1 MRWHLCHH
9 SANVA
14 EIIIGVVVRSN
25 FNKRAF
31 NATLTSCGWSVP
43 ARLMAPRNTSSLCY
57 SPLWLKTGEKAPARD
72 VVARILIMDVV
83 ARTLITDDYVYLDSL
98 LLYAVR
104 SVRAQATLQ
113 GDLRLLPFVPNWL
126 CIEMKSERSK
136 TRNVITRKMRAL
148 ACLLALP
155 RLSHSR
161 AEINQ

>member
-1 MRWHLCHH
+1 MRWHFCHN

-57 SPLWLKTGEKAPARD
+57 SPLWLKRGEKASARH
-72 VVARILIMDVV
+72 VFS
-83 ARTLITDDYVYLDSL
+83 RTVIIDDYVYLDSL